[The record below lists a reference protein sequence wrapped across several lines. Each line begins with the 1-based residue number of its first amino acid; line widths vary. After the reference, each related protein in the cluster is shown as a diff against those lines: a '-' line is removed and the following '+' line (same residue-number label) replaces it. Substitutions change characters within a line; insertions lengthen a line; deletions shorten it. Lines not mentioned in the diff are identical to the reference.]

1 MGGISIVHVGSNVR
15 VDCGGPAS
23 KLWSSAHVTAR
34 AAKRPRAW
42 NTCERT
48 FNFEDD
54 RPDGPNGSSSLLFL
68 VLRRMLRSLDFPF
81 LALDLLPKRDRFVDA
96 ASRGF
101 FLRVN
106 FARYIDL
113 FFWF

>member
-68 VLRRMLRSLDFPF
+68 VLRRMVRSLDFPF
-81 LALDLLPKRDRFVDA
+81 L
-96 ASRGF
+96 SIF
-101 FLRVN
+101 FQRE
-106 FARYIDL
+106 IDL
-113 FFWF
+113 STLQVEVSFYVLIFRGI